1 MLVDPGVAALQF
13 RYLRGEDRTW
23 AERWD
28 AAAEQAL
35 PAAVEVTLADQPP
48 LVIPIRVVTP

>member
-1 MLVDPGVAALQF
+1 VLVAPGVAGLQF

-35 PAAVEVTLADQPP
+35 PAAVEVSLADQPP